1 MSFRYFDYGEEQ
13 QFVFLQVP
21 KMLLRDKHYEKLSG
35 DAKLLYSI
43 MLDRGYLSKQ
53 NGWYDEEGHPF
64 IYFTA
69 KAIQKELGVGRTKAF
84 ELLADLEDC
93 GLIKRRR
100 QGHCKPNQIYVG
112 HFFQPD
118 RNPDFMKSGKRTSG
132 SSDNGPHE
140 VQYTDPNNN
149 DINKTKRRDINPIYP
164 CDGMDGMDADNAL
177 KDYLEE
183 QCCFEILKQDYPH
196 RETYIDSIRDLMV
209 DICTST
215 APTIRI
221 NSEERPTSTVK
232 CRFMKLNTE
241 HIRYVMDCLKG
252 NATKIT
258 NIRAYLLT
266 ALFNAP
272 VTIDHYY
279 TALVN
284 YDMAHPELFEHD

>member
-21 KMLLRDKHYEKLSG
+21 KMLLRDERYAKLSG
-35 DAKLLYSI
+35 DAILLYGI

-69 KAIQKELGVGRTKAF
+69 KAIQKVLGVGRTKAF
-84 ELLADLEDC
+84 ELLADLEEC
-93 GLIKRRR
+93 ELIKRRR

-112 HFFQPD
+112 HFYHPD
-118 RNPDFMKSGKRTSG
+118 RNPDFMKYGKRTSG
-132 SSDNGPHE
+132 STDGEPHD
-140 VQYTDPNNN
+140 VRYTDSNNN
-149 DINKTKRRDINPIYP
+149 DINKTKKSEINPIYP
-164 CDGMDGMDADNAL
+164 CDGMDGIDVDNAL
-177 KDYLEE
+177 ADYLEE
-183 QCCFEILKQDYPH
+183 QCCFEILKHDYPH
-196 RETYIDSIRDLMV
+196 RESYLDSIRELMIE
-209 DICTST
+209 ICTSK
-215 APTIRI
+215 APTVRI
-221 NSEERPTSTVK
+221 NSEDRPTETVK
-232 CRFMKLNTE
+232 SRFMKLNME
-241 HIRYVMDCLKG
+241 HIRYVCDCLMETT
-252 NATKIT
+252 TKIS

-284 YDMAHPELFEHD
+284 YDMAHPKE